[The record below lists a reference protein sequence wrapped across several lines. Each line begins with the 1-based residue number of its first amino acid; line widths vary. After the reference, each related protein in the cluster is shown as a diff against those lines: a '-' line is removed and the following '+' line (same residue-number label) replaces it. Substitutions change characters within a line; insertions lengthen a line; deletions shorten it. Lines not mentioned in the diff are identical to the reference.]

1 MTISRLRLPRAHTNC
16 HYEEEHGSDVVISTL
31 SFRALAMTIDN
42 QLFNVVVV
50 AELQL
55 VELIVSLAL

>member
-1 MTISRLRLPRAHTNC
+1 MTISRLRLPRTHTNC
-16 HYEEEHGSDVVISTL
+16 HYEEEQSSDVVISTL

-55 VELIVSLAL
+55 VELVMSFAL